1 MSASHLNPQSLPAW
15 TYTSEPFFEL
25 EREHLLLTSW
35 QLVCHISNVPEP
47 GDYFTFDFLGR
58 SVFVLRGKDGE
69 VRAFHN
75 HCRHRGARLLD
86 DAQGNC
92 GGRISCPYHA
102 WTYGLA
108 GELLGV
114 PKADT
119 FESFVKEEHGL
130 KPIRMEI
137 FLGFVFVRFD
147 GDGPSV
153 AEQFAPYLDD
163 LLPYKFED
171 LQPSGRVTLRRRSVN
186 WKTIADNYVDALHI
200 PVAHPGLTSLLGN
213 SYAIET
219 RGTVD
224 KMSGTVGEGERGTF
238 SNRGYRKFLP
248 DVAHLPEEKKRLWLY
263 YRLWPNLAFDI
274 YPDQVDF
281 MQFIP
286 LSATETL
293 IREIPYALPDA
304 RREMRAAR
312 YLNWRINRQVNAE
325 DTDLVDRVQAGMASG
340 AFSSG
345 PFSNEETLLI
355 ASAERMRKILPASRS
370 DAEPYTGGL
379 NDYLML

>member
-1 MSASHLNPQSLPAW
+1 M
-15 TYTSEPFFEL
+15 
-25 EREHLLLTSW
+25 
-35 QLVCHISNVPEP
+35 
-47 GDYFTFDFLGR
+47 
-58 SVFVLRGKDGE
+58 
-69 VRAFHN
+69 
-75 HCRHRGARLLD
+75 
-86 DAQGNC
+86 
-92 GGRISCPYHA
+92 
-102 WTYGLA
+102 
-108 GELLGV
+108 
-114 PKADT
+114 
-119 FESFVKEEHGL
+119 
-130 KPIRMEI
+130 
-137 FLGFVFVRFD
+137 
-147 GDGPSV
+147 
-153 AEQFAPYLDD
+153 
-163 LLPYKFED
+163 
-171 LQPSGRVTLRRRSVN
+171 
-186 WKTIADNYVDALHI
+186 
-200 PVAHPGLTSLLGN
+200 
-213 SYAIET
+213 
-219 RGTVD
+219 
-224 KMSGTVGEGERGTF
+224 
-238 SNRGYRKFLP
+238 
-248 DVAHLPEEKKRLWLY
+248 
-263 YRLWPNLAFDI
+263 AFDI